1 MRRPLALH
9 AVVALAVIAA
19 TPARATEPLDID
31 LARLGAPSRGAWQA
45 LDGSLSDAQADA
57 LAGDARVRFGRLAS
71 DLALAFSSTLLQPAS
86 TTGHSAFHFDMEGAY
101 AGVGGGLVG
110 SAPYPV
116 GTAAAYPRGY
126 WPTDSL
132 VPHELFIPS
141 IHVRKALP
149 FSLELGGRLQYL
161 SQSSYFGA
169 QAEAKW
175 ALVEGFWVLP
185 DVALRGAYTM
195 VLGQRDLNLSVTE
208 FDAMISKRFGVNAVT
223 SLTPYAAARFSLV
236 RASTPSMNF
245 RPEFDQS
252 GNPTP
257 GTPAQVAAASAA
269 FPTLDGFFYRTTGGV
284 RLTSFAVSLAI
295 EATWFT
301 GGTVGKKSAGAG
313 DYPEFKVPGSWSSAA
328 KFGFEF

>member
-1 MRRPLALH
+1 MRRQLGLLA
-9 AVVALAVIAA
+9 AVIALA
-19 TPARATEPLDID
+19 ASPARATEPLDLD
-31 LARLGAPSRGAWQA
+31 LTRLGAPSMGAWQA
-45 LDGSLSDAQADA
+45 MDPTLTDGQAAA

-86 TTGHSAFHFDMEGAY
+86 TTGHSAFHFDLEGAY
-101 AGVGGGLVG
+101 AGVGHGVIG
-110 SAPYPV
+110 SQSY
-116 GTAAAYPRGY
+116 TAAGASRPSFPRDY
-126 WPTDSL
+126 WQTKSL
-132 VPHELFIPS
+132 LPHELFIPS
-141 IHVRKALP
+141 IHVRKAFP

-161 SQSSYFGA
+161 SQSSIYGA
-169 QAEAKW
+169 QLEAKW